1 MNLQKLEKKIGVKFP
16 SKWRKIYQ
24 TGAMKWL
31 ELSKKIFSSEKNNCI
46 YNPNSFMILNCDCEL
61 ILFDEI
67 PKQIQKLKR
76 WIKEREQDEGSEF
89 DKRITLIPFG
99 QSAAGDLYC
108 FLYENEENFEPKVV
122 LYMHDEYGNPD
133 IIGENFDE
141 FLYIQMLSAVAYE
154 EDVQGQHWQNHLNW
168 LLESYRKMI
177 ENKSVDELINMYDAL
192 TYKQAAIW
200 IFSTSYDNIELE
212 PSILLNS
219 NRDYT
224 LKINFYKIENFRTD
238 IFQNAKYHVIGY
250 YENEEQLIC
259 VSENQQIYLIVK
271 YDDLICY
278 VAPNLKSFQQEIRL
292 FETLTKECKLI
303 DKISY
308 TDENTEDILQE
319 ISDILKRDILK
330 IDSNAFDNIENFW
343 SEICIEIEDGIIFT

>member
-16 SKWRKIYQ
+16 SKWWKIYQ

-31 ELSKKIFSSEKNNCI
+31 ELSKKKFSSERNNYI
-46 YNPNSFMILNCDCEL
+46 YNPNSFMMLNCDCEL

-76 WIKEREQDEGSEF
+76 WIKEQEQDEESEF
-89 DKRITLIPFG
+89 DKQITLIPFG

-108 FLYENEENFEPKVV
+108 FLYENEENFEPKVI
-122 LYMHDEYGNPD
+122 LYMHDEYGNPN

-141 FLYIQMLSAVAYE
+141 FLYIQVLSAVAYE

-177 ENKSVDELINMYDAL
+177 ENKSIDELKNMYNAL
-192 TYKQAAIW
+192 AYKQAAIW
-200 IFSTSYDNIELE
+200 IPSISYDNMELGS
-212 PSILLNS
+212 SILLNS
-219 NRDYT
+219 NRDYI
-224 LKINFYKIENFRTD
+224 LKIKFYKTEDFRTY
-238 IFQNAKYHVIGY
+238 IFHNAKYHIIGD

-271 YDDLICY
+271 YDNLICY
-278 VAPNLKSFQQEIRL
+278 IAPNLKAFQQEIRL
-292 FETLTKECKLI
+292 FETLTKECELI

>member
-16 SKWRKIYQ
+16 SKWWKIYQ

-31 ELSKKIFSSEKNNCI
+31 ELSKKIFSSEKNNYI

-278 VAPNLKSFQQEIRL
+278 VAPN
-292 FETLTKECKLI
+292 
-303 DKISY
+303 
-308 TDENTEDILQE
+308 
-319 ISDILKRDILK
+319 
-330 IDSNAFDNIENFW
+330 
-343 SEICIEIEDGIIFT
+343 